1 MNENNSVKLTAEISL
16 YPLNENF
23 VPFIREFINKLTSY
37 NELTVQSNNVSTQ
50 ISGNFDDVMRIIGDE
65 MKHVMLKQRSVMVV
79 KYLIGDKLN
88 D

>member
-1 MNENNSVKLTAEISL
+1 MSEHNSVKLTAELSL

-23 VPFIREFINKLTSY
+23 VPFIREFINKLKSY

-50 ISGNFDDVMRIIGDE
+50 ISGYYDDVIRIIGVE
-65 MKHVMLKQRSVMVV
+65 MKRVMLEQRSVLVV
-79 KYLIGDKLN
+79 KYLLGDKLN